1 MGGLIGVRVSSIV
14 KWGYKDNFKPV
25 YFFLRKNFKRTKTQI
40 MPKPTN
46 KIKLSEQK
54 TTKATI
60 RFAEK
65 LLRGGKLF
73 VLRFGPSFWRFTLKR
88 FL

>member
-1 MGGLIGVRVSSIV
+1 
-14 KWGYKDNFKPV
+14 
-25 YFFLRKNFKRTKTQI
+25 

-73 VLRFGPSFWRFTLKR
+73 VLRFGPSFWRFTLKS
-88 FL
+88 FYKKNKQA

>member
-1 MGGLIGVRVSSIV
+1 
-14 KWGYKDNFKPV
+14 
-25 YFFLRKNFKRTKTQI
+25 

-46 KIKLSEQK
+46 QIKLSEQK

-60 RFAEK
+60 FCAEK
-65 LLRGGKLF
+65 LLRGEKLF
-73 VLRFGPSFWRFTLKR
+73 VLRFGPFFFFAFFTLKG